1 MAVVVAAR
9 RTPIA
14 RLDGDLAGL
23 SAEDLVVPLVAALR
37 AETGFRLNDVE
48 DLILG
53 NASGPPGNLARRA
66 ALLSGLGH
74 PTPGLTV
81 DRQCAAGLEAILI
94 ACRMVDAGA
103 AELVLAGGTESA
115 STSPRRAESG
125 RDVTRSGRA
134 LFPRAPFAPVGSDDP
149 GMAEAAETVAETF
162 GITRERQDAY
172 AARSQ
177 ARYATA
183 EAAGRFVGERVPC
196 AQATADTCP
205 RPRMTPE
212 RLARVAPLVREGGTV
227 TAGNSCPISDG
238 AALVAVCSDRMAA
251 AHRLPGLRLIDACTV
266 GTDPALCGI
275 GPVPAVERL
284 LARNPDRSLQDAAS
298 IELTEAFAAQVLAC
312 ADALGVPDDRLNRN
326 GGAIALGH
334 PWGASGAILVVRTFA
349 DLASHAGKWGI
360 TTAAVAGGMGTA
372 AIWEAT

>member
-14 RLDGDLAGL
+14 RLDGELAAL

-37 AETGFRLNDVE
+37 AEMGFGVGDV
-48 DLILG
+48 DDVILG
-53 NASGPPGNLARRA
+53 NAAGPPGNLARRA

-74 PTPGLTV
+74 ATPGMTI
-81 DRQCAAGLEAILI
+81 DRQCSAGLETILI

-115 STSPRRAESG
+115 STSPRRAQAG
-125 RDVTRSGRA
+125 RDETRTGRA
-134 LFPRAPFAPVGSDDP
+134 LFPRAPFAPEGSDDP
-149 GMAEAAETVAETF
+149 GMAEAAEGVAETF

-177 ARYATA
+177 ARHAAA
-183 EAAGRFVGERVPC
+183 EAVGAFDAERVPC
-196 AQATADTCP
+196 GQVAGDTCP
-205 RPRMTPE
+205 RPRMTAD
-212 RLARVAPLVREGGTV
+212 RLARVAPLVRDGGTV

-238 AALVAVCSDRMAA
+238 AAVVAVCSDRMAA
-251 AHRLPGLRLIDACTV
+251 ASGFRGLRLVDACTV
-266 GTDPALCGI
+266 GVDPALCGV
-275 GPVPAVERL
+275 GPVSAVQRL
-284 LARNPDRSLQDAAS
+284 IARNPERSLADADAF
-298 IELTEAFAAQVLAC
+298 ELTEAFAAQVLAC
-312 ADALGVPDDRLNRN
+312 ADGLGIADERLNRD

-334 PWGASGAILVVRTFA
+334 PWGASGAVLVVRLFA
-349 DLASHAGKWGI
+349 QLAAHPGRWGI
-360 TTAAVAGGMGTA
+360 ATAAVAGGMGTA

>member
-14 RLDGDLAGL
+14 RLDGELARV
-23 SAEDLVVPLVAALR
+23 SAEELVVPLVAALL
-37 AETGFRLNDVE
+37 ADVGRGSDDVD

-53 NASGPPGNLARRA
+53 NAAGPPGNLARRA

-81 DRQCAAGLEAILI
+81 DRQCAAGLEAVLI

-115 STSPRRAESG
+115 STSPRRAEPS
-125 RDVTRSGRA
+125 RDPTRTGRA
-134 LFPRAPFAPVGSDDP
+134 LFPRAAFAPEGSDDL

-177 ARYATA
+177 ARHTAA

-196 AQATADTCP
+196 GPATADTCP

-251 AHRLPGLRLIDACTV
+251 AHGLRGLRLIDACTV
-266 GTDPALCGI
+266 GIDPALCGI

-284 LARNPDRSLQDAAS
+284 LARNLGRSLRDAAS

-312 ADALGVPDDRLNRN
+312 ADALGLPDDQLNRN

-334 PWGASGAILVVRTFA
+334 PWGASGAVLVVRTFA
-349 DLASHAGKWGI
+349 DLASHAGRWGI

-372 AIWEAT
+372 AMWEAT